1 MKDEED
7 HGGGGGGDPQ
17 GQHEE
22 GAVCE
27 DVTIRDGERAIA
39 TVTLSGRYNAEQ
51 ALREFKKNPGKFKP
65 FAGWTVEAVATY
77 AMAA

>member
-1 MKDEED
+1 MKKITVV
-7 HGGGGGGDPQ
+7 
-17 GQHEE
+17 
-22 GAVCE
+22 AVVAIRKGNTKKVPFVT